1 MMYQNEPRFERE
13 IYFREWNRDIVEIS
27 SSKWLTKWWMKLE
40 RQIWNGTGRQA
51 YTLARGDET
60 LLCS

>member
-1 MMYQNEPRFERE
+1 MNLDLRE
-13 IYFREWNRDIVEIS
+13 KSILWEWNRDIVEIS

-51 YTLARGDET
+51 YKLARGYET
-60 LLCS
+60 PLCS